1 MRLAS
6 DFRRWFWAR
15 PRAHGDVIEGR
26 RVSPIELLY
35 DLVYVAVIAQ
45 STHALGTNLTLS
57 GLFDFIIVFSLVWI
71 GWINGTLYVE
81 LHGQQDGRTRSYVFL
96 QMAILCLL
104 AVFTGNAAGSGGPQ
118 FALTYVAFLLV
129 IGWLF
134 FTVSRVDE
142 GDQAR
147 ITKTYALAMFLSAA
161 LIFISAFLPADSRL
175 IVWAAFDIAWVI
187 GMLALGA
194 RPRTYAVGIA
204 PTDSLVERLDT
215 FTLIVLGE
223 VVVGVVSGLT
233 VATQDVQTLT
243 TGILALIIGLGF
255 WWIYFDIVGG
265 RRARAAGGAIGVWI
279 IGRLPITMAIA
290 AAGAAMVGLV
300 ERAAAEI
307 TPQETSW
314 LLAVAVAV
322 VLLFE
327 IVLTWSFLDGERQR
341 WIYRPLLW
349 TMLVGAFLA
358 VAIGFL
364 PLAPWALAICLNAL
378 LLGIWIIAAM
388 RFMKAGA
395 WPPGSETSEP
405 QVSAR

>member
-1 MRLAS
+1 MTSRVTS
-6 DFRRWFWAR
+6 DFRRWFWTR

-45 STHALGTNLTLS
+45 STHALGTNITLE
-57 GLFDFIIVFSLVWI
+57 GVLDFVVVFSLVWI
-71 GWINGTLYVE
+71 GWINGTLYME
-81 LHGQQDGRTRSYVFL
+81 LHGREDGRTRTYVFL

-104 AVFTGNAAGSGGPQ
+104 AVFTGNAAGSSGTN
-118 FALTYVAFLLV
+118 FALTYVIFLLV

-142 GDQAR
+142 GPQAR
-147 ITKTYALAMFLSAA
+147 VTKTYSLFLFGSAA
-161 LIFISAFLPADSRL
+161 AILVSALLPSNYRL
-175 IVWAAFDIAWVI
+175 VLWAAFDLLWIV
-187 GMLALGA
+187 GMLVLGA
-194 RPRTYAVGIA
+194 RPRTYAIGIP
-204 PTDSLVERLDT
+204 PTNSLVERLDT

-233 VATQDVQTLT
+233 VAAQEAQTIA

-255 WWIYFDIVGG
+255 WWIYFDVVGG
-265 RRARAAGGAIGVWI
+265 RPARRVGGAIGVWI
-279 IGRLPITMAIA
+279 IGRLPIVMAIA

-300 ERAAAEI
+300 EHAGLPV
-307 TPQETSW
+307 TPHETAW
-314 LLAVAVAV
+314 LLAGAVAV

-327 IVLTWSFLDGERQR
+327 IVLSWSFLDGERQR
-341 WIYRPLLW
+341 WVYRPLLW
-349 TMLVGAFLA
+349 TMFLGALLA

-364 PLAPWALAICLNAL
+364 PLAPWALALALNAL
-378 LLGIWIIAAM
+378 LLGIWMVAAL

-395 WPPGSETSEP
+395 WPPGSES
-405 QVSAR
+405 VS